1 MRPRKRGS
9 SSEASRLTGASTR
22 SPRAR
27 RLPWRDGASTP
38 KERTPQEER
47 QSAVG
52 PLRHG
57 TAVSTLPGPD
67 ESLVEDI
74 GRRTEIAQVDMPKTR
89 SMGRGNCANE
99 GGRPMRTLSTC
110 IMVGILAIATGCDTS
125 NTPTP
130 PAPVDGGN
138 GGGDAA
144 VVDGSRAGGDA
155 TAADGASGG
164 NDATIPDTG
173 ANEAAAADGGIEA
186 ASLDGGSGGSDAP
199 TGEGGGDA
207 QSGDAG
213 SCTLP
218 ACLATLAA
226 NCLPSGDCIQDDSLV
241 LINGSTYSCYDG
253 GITRGDI
260 EPTIDGGVNLIAV
273 EKAGATCYSMTYH
286 AVDIF
291 DNSSSS
297 PIAVMNGS
305 DAGVATLTKRA
316 SGDEG
321 DGPMVCHL
329 RWKQQGR
336 QSRPF
341 VRERVAALVSYPE
354 HALGLL
360 GGNVCVVAL
369 RARG

>member
-1 MRPRKRGS
+1 M
-9 SSEASRLTGASTR
+9 A
-22 SPRAR
+22 RAR
-27 RLPWRDGASTP
+27 RKNEHHRKNGNLRSD
-38 KERTPQEER
+38 RC
-47 QSAVG
+47 
-52 PLRHG
+52 RHG

-316 SGDEG
+316 SGDGGTALWSVTCAGSSKAVDPDPSCENVW
-321 DGPMVCHL
+321 PL
-329 RWKQQGR
+329 SFPI
-336 QSRPF
+336 QSTPWDCS
-341 VRERVAALVSYPE
+341 AGTCAW
-354 HALGLL
+354 
-360 GGNVCVVAL
+360 
-369 RARG
+369 